1 MNRAQAPTP
10 IPPLA
15 RWFFPSIKDVL
26 FLGYLFGP
34 SLLNESGVL
43 YDSDTGWHIRHGET
57 ILRTWALPSSDYFS
71 YTNYGKA
78 WFSWE
83 WLADVLMALIHKYA
97 GLNGIAFWANATF
110 ALTFTLLFSWTAN
123 RGGNLL
129 ICLLFSRIA
138 GFAAAVHWLARPHLF
153 SMLLVLFWYM
163 LLERIQRQGSTGAGR
178 LGWTAWMLP
187 LLMVVWTNLHGAFII
202 GVVLLLI
209 YALGNFLSAVVRP
222 EEPGKAQVM
231 RLARHFF
238 AIAILCLLASC
249 VNPYGFK
256 VHQHIFHSYLQS
268 NTLVDRVTEFT
279 SPNFHSFVVKF
290 FEAIL
295 LASLVIAAASYR
307 KFSFIDMGL
316 LVFWTHMALFSVR
329 HVPLYAIMLV
339 PILVRHLTEYL
350 HELQTDT
357 RFHPR
362 INALLEGFNRY
373 SANLLSF
380 ENRFTSLVYP
390 TIAILFM
397 TGVCLNGGKFL
408 GQTLTDAKFD
418 SKQFPVKAADFVEK
432 AGLGGNLF
440 TTDYWGGYFIYRF
453 HPRHQVFFDG
463 RSDMYGEE
471 FVKEYERVTNLDYRW
486 REVLDKYKVT
496 WILLPVDY
504 GLCSALKERQ
514 DWRILYDDHQ
524 AIIFAR
530 GRSISP
536 GN

>member
-1 MNRAQAPTP
+1 MSRAQAP

-15 RWFFPSIKDVL
+15 QWLFPSIKDVL
-26 FLGYLFGP
+26 FLGFLFGP

-57 ILRTWALPSSDYFS
+57 ILRTGALPSGDYFS
-71 YTNYGKA
+71 HTNYGKA

-83 WLADVLMALIHKYA
+83 WLADVLLALIHQLG

-110 ALTFTLLFSWTAN
+110 ALTFTLLFSWTAK
-123 RGGNLL
+123 RGGNVLV
-129 ICLLFSRIA
+129 CLLFSRLA

-163 LLERIQRQGSTGAGR
+163 LLERIQRKGSTGDGR
-178 LGWTAWMLP
+178 LGRTAWLLP
-187 LLMVVWTNLHGAFII
+187 PLMVIWTNLHGAFVI

-209 YALGNFLSAVVRP
+209 YSLGNFLSAVVRP
-222 EEPGKAQVM
+222 EQPGKAQAM
-231 RLARHFF
+231 RLARHFL
-238 AIAILCLLASC
+238 AIALLCLLASC
-249 VNPYGFK
+249 VNPYGLK

-307 KFSFIDMGL
+307 KLSFIEIGL
-316 LVFWTHMALFSVR
+316 LVFWSHLALFSVR
-329 HVPLYAIMLV
+329 HVPLYAIMVV

-350 HELQTDT
+350 GDVQQDA

-362 INALLEGFNRY
+362 VRGILEGFNRY
-373 SANLLSF
+373 SKNLLNF

-390 TIAILFM
+390 AIALLFM

-408 GQTLTDAKFD
+408 GQTLTDARFD
-418 SKQFPVKAADFVEK
+418 GKQFPVKAADFVEK
-432 AGLGGNLF
+432 AGLNGNLF
-440 TTDYWGGYFIYRF
+440 TTDYWGGYLIYRF
-453 HPRHQVFFDG
+453 HPRHKVFFDG

-486 REVLDKYKVT
+486 REVLDKYKVA

-514 DWRILYDDHQ
+514 DWRIVYDDHQ
-524 AIIFAR
+524 AIIFVRR
-530 GRSISP
+530 GGMTP
-536 GN
+536 TN